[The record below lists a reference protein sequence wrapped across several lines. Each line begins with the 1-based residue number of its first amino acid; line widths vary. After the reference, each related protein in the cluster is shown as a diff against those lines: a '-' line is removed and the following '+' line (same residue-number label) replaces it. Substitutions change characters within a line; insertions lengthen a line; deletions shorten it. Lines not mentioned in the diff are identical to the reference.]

1 MNPQNQQNS
10 LRRLYETGSSVF
22 DLGDYDTFQEKMKK
36 PESRQ
41 KFYSSLSQHY
51 DLGDYK
57 SFEGKV
63 LGLLPSESPQQQ
75 YDDTWSGT
83 GKRILQNVTSFIG
96 GTTPRGLNVGL
107 ATIGKPI
114 AEISEA
120 LGIEGEVERNEK
132 AYRYWAE
139 KGKEADKYLQGKLT
153 ERFGE
158 IKPASPEQ
166 TGFEGLKPF
175 EDPLGTANRLA
186 KIFAEYAPTTALL
199 GIATIVK
206 PVLGT
211 AMLFAVEAGDAEQAF
226 DELEAKGIK
235 VPLSYRM
242 AASTAVGALNM
253 ALERVGF
260 GQMFKAAKVP
270 GLKSKLL
277 QLLIAPTT
285 ESGTELLQQVNQILS
300 RTGAQLTEKDVAT
313 MRNVFD
319 KMLTALHEN
328 KKELEQS
335 AIVGAVVGTGVSTI
349 TSGVNKKPFNELS
362 QQQYGVPYD
371 KLTKDQKKNINDQI
385 EKSRKQYDDI
395 DEFSNL
401 FYNKPFSSFKP
412 NEQDYIVNAFDRWR
426 QRYGEKPAEP
436 PKPKEEAK
444 PAEPQAPPEPEIPKD
459 LQDQL
464 EKVSQELYQKKFS
477 ELGEEQQFAIA
488 EELTKARAAANEKKF
503 KEAVKRA
510 VTPEEQKAKPAKEA
524 EQQFDAVSQEVY
536 GKPFAD
542 ITEEQQARITEEF
555 DKAQKAEQD
564 RKLKEVVRKTVAPK
578 QPEVEKPKEE
588 AKVAPTLEKEEI
600 KTKIQKTP
608 KKKQPKNIPVKTEL
622 EPIQAPIDATKKPE
636 KSKITPEAIQKMA
649 SPSDVDNATLQ
660 RVTEL
665 EDAGLPLE
673 GDETL
678 SMLDNR
684 SKELYASQKPI
695 AKQQKEEIEKVEP
708 EKPPPVL
715 ETKKDATAAQVPI
728 ADINKDVDRFQNRA
742 TDFSEKTAA
751 TIAERYDPNLFDP
764 IVIWKDGKDGKTY
777 VLSGHS
783 RLEGMRRRGEK
794 NIPGRYFQGTE
805 QDAIRFARLEAN
817 RLGTSEN
824 LGETLKA
831 FRQAKQ
837 DNLSK
842 KKLVDLFDGDV
853 DFLNAIINLDEK
865 GDFVNILGQPAN
877 SEFPYIKRFAR
888 WVGELRKN
896 YSDKLTDRHEQQ
908 IFDWL
913 YKSKKRNVAIGK
925 DAFFDKIEK
934 QVSRIDFS
942 SEQPLVL
949 TRGETVSTGTRG
961 RADTKNLEAELD
973 KLKQDRKKARTAAE
987 VQEIDKDISRVQK
1000 SIAEIVKRQTDI
1012 FSEQSEAVD
1021 QEKPKQQF
1029 AKAPTASDFKSAIG
1043 IFEKAIA
1050 GNKTIK
1056 DQQSAAISALE
1067 KAGVSKV
1074 IIDELTEPR
1083 RSPRPFTEEGD
1094 FRELTTRKGRIERAV
1109 EPPAKVKGKVDE
1121 ISEAAVD
1128 FRNKEAEL
1136 EKAKA
1141 DIIEEVKARGG
1152 EVVVDTETG
1161 AFTVKLQPGKTKMGI
1176 SDTLALQKLR
1186 REAAEAGAYSLATV
1200 GRGFE
1205 IAAAPEK
1212 IADAAPLQGSFADK
1226 IKEFVRRNQA
1236 YKEAGKAFD
1245 KAKAAAHDDLVDAYL
1260 AERAAGR
1267 EPQAFKGMSKAG
1279 VAVEVLTRRN
1289 RSAIEP
1295 DIEAEGRDFP
1305 KEVAQ
1310 MKQEAA
1316 KRGVKGEPYLE
1327 TRKAGAEKVAR
1338 AEAAGTLIREQAAEY
1353 TPGQLEKEDLPEGK
1367 NPIYERDEPYA
1378 PNYKKRPDASFKT
1391 NQAASQAVNAIGN
1404 NRRRGRVLLANAI
1417 NAEAREK
1424 GAVSLIGKEVRT
1436 SDDVAVLAQVYRDP
1450 RWETLR
1456 YIFVKNG
1463 KIVHVTG
1470 VSNRLPAATAVFP
1483 VANEKKGIAWLND
1496 LMKST
1501 KADGYYILHNHPS
1514 GKPNPSPEDI
1524 NMTKSLL
1531 GKVNGFKGHVIIDS
1545 NNYTVLV
1552 QPGDIGK
1559 LAKTTSGELNIG
1571 YNDDNIVEIRRFKFF
1586 SEERLL
1592 APSTHGQANESL
1604 GLPIRNM
1611 IDIAEVGKRF
1621 KKEKGWAVL
1630 ISSSKVGVRGIM
1642 EVDENLLQD
1651 KKRTPALLRKFARQT
1666 GAPSVFAYVSDEFFH
1681 RNHPRM
1687 AKAITEGFVVDVVSE
1702 SGYSA
1707 LDVLYIPNKR
1717 AEFGIREF
1725 VGREVKEG
1733 GAIPDKI
1740 TVDGKERSTRNSK
1753 GQLIHPTLEGIENF
1767 WKWFGDSKVVD
1778 EQGRPLVMYHGTR
1791 SSFDFFDIDKANKQ
1805 ALYGPGFYFTSSE
1818 DVAGG
1823 TGGAQ
1828 TDEDVYIKSAFNL
1841 AGYAFQGRSFEL
1853 EPLTKR
1859 QLSHVRRLFS
1869 GKEIAREVRED
1880 IGVARNWKNGYKA
1893 LHTGEKE
1900 FANWVANDAPL
1911 WFRDRIKAIRKQI
1924 TSPQVYPV
1932 YISAQNPLYLGKVLT
1947 EEEADNTL
1955 RKLGKVFPQ
1964 EIITKTKSIIEKDF
1978 SNKEAVTNN
1987 TIYSELSYQ
1996 QGYQGDKSFLNKDI
2010 EDSGFDSMTH
2020 EGGNIVGTMGK
2031 HSVVIIFNPTQIK
2044 SAIGNRGTF
2053 SPTEPSIVREQQAPY
2068 KKQPYEMTF
2077 VELVENQKKFNE
2089 GKIAT
2094 AKAKLEEISKTAPR
2108 LEGNLTRRKD
2118 HSDLKKSGAFTKK
2131 YKDSYD
2137 LYQNEIVK
2145 RQELIELAKT
2155 EESKSKIRDFHRKEI
2170 EKAISAGKMI
2180 PENVLAEY
2188 QDIAKN
2194 SSLKTLLQQVS
2205 PKENQ
2210 LAQEDEAARKI
2221 EKCR

>member
-83 GKRILQNVTSFIG
+83 GKRMLQGVASAAAAI
-96 GTTPRGLNVGL
+96 PRGLNVGM
-107 ATIGKPI
+107 AAIDVPI
-114 AEISEA
+114 SKISEA
-120 LGIEGEVERNEK
+120 VGIKGERERGEK
-132 AYRYWAE
+132 AYKYWAE
-139 KGKEADKYLQGKLT
+139 KGKEVDKYLQGKLT

-166 TGFEGLKPF
+166 IGFEGLKPL

-186 KIFAEYAPTTALL
+186 KIFVENAPTTAML
-199 GIATIVK
+199 GIATMVN
-206 PVLGT
+206 PAFGNAL
-211 AMLFAVEAGDAEQAF
+211 LFGIEAGNTEQAL
-226 DELEAKGIK
+226 DELEESGVK

-242 AASTAVGALNM
+242 AAGVTVGAMNA

-260 GQMFKAAKVP
+260 DAIFKAAKVP
-270 GLKSKLL
+270 GLKAKLL
-277 QLLIAPTT
+277 QALIASGSEGATEALQEINQIIA
-285 ESGTELLQQVNQILS
+285 ESGAKMTEEDLS
-300 RTGAQLTEKDVAT
+300 SMRRVFEKTSQDIFAN
-313 MRNVFD
+313 R
-319 KMLTALHEN
+319 KRI
-328 KKELEQS
+328 EQ
-335 AIVGAVVGTGVSTI
+335 AGLGGAVVGGGISTLASGGVRA
-349 TSGVNKKPFNELS
+349 
-362 QQQYGVPYD
+362 
-371 KLTKDQKKNINDQI
+371 
-385 EKSRKQYDDI
+385 EKSAK
-395 DEFSNL
+395 
-401 FYNKPFSSFKP
+401 
-412 NEQDYIVNAFDRWR
+412 
-426 QRYGEKPAEP
+426 
-436 PKPKEEAK
+436 AK
-444 PAEPQAPPEPEIPKD
+444 PQEPTPQAAPQEQPAPQEPAIPKD
-459 LQDQL
+459 LQEQL
-464 EKVSQELYQKKFS
+464 EKVSQEVYQKKFS
-477 ELGEEQQFAIA
+477 ELGEDQQFAIA
-488 EELTKARAAANEKKF
+488 EELTKARAAATEKKF

-536 GKPFAD
+536 GKPFAN

-588 AKVAPTLEKEEI
+588 TKAEPAVEKPVE
-600 KTKIQKTP
+600 
-608 KKKQPKNIPVKTEL
+608 QPAAEAEVEV
-622 EPIQAPIDATKKPE
+622 KPE
-636 KSKITPEAIQKMA
+636 EPA
-649 SPSDVDNATLQ
+649 
-660 RVTEL
+660 
-665 EDAGLPLE
+665 
-673 GDETL
+673 
-678 SMLDNR
+678 
-684 SKELYASQKPI
+684 KE
-695 AKQQKEEIEKVEP
+695 
-708 EKPPPVL
+708 EKPPTA
-715 ETKKDATAAQVPI
+715 EEFKKAQAIFDKAV
-728 ADINKDVDRFQNRA
+728 AKANEQR
-742 TDFSEKTAA
+742 
-751 TIAERYDPNLFDP
+751 IAE
-764 IVIWKDGKDGKTY
+764 
-777 VLSGHS
+777 
-783 RLEGMRRRGEK
+783 
-794 NIPGRYFQGTE
+794 QGTP
-805 QDAIRFARLEAN
+805 
-817 RLGTSEN
+817 
-824 LGETLKA
+824 K
-831 FRQAKQ
+831 
-837 DNLSK
+837 
-842 KKLVDLFDGDV
+842 VGDKV
-853 DFLNAIINLDEK
+853 KVK
-865 GDFVNILGQPAN
+865 G
-877 SEFPYIKRFAR
+877 
-888 WVGELRKN
+888 
-896 YSDKLTDRHEQQ
+896 
-908 IFDWL
+908 
-913 YKSKKRNVAIGK
+913 RNT
-925 DAFFDKIEK
+925 
-934 QVSRIDFS
+934 QY
-942 SEQPLVL
+942 
-949 TRGETVSTGTRG
+949 
-961 RADTKNLEAELD
+961 
-973 KLKQDRKKARTAAE
+973 E
-987 VQEIDKDISRVQK
+987 V
-1000 SIAEIVKRQTDI
+1000 
-1012 FSEQSEAVD
+1012 
-1021 QEKPKQQF
+1021 
-1029 AKAPTASDFKSAIG
+1029 IG
-1043 IFEKAIA
+1043 ISES
-1050 GNKTIK
+1050 GNIRLRGPKKETFAVKPSKIDVGVK
-1056 DQQSAAISALE
+1056 GGQALIDLQKQFVRAELE
-1067 KAGVSKV
+1067 KAGISKT
-1074 IIDELTEPR
+1074 IIDELAEPR

-1109 EPPAKVKGKVDE
+1109 EPPAQVKGKVDE

-1128 FRNKEAEL
+1128 FRNKEAEF

-1295 DIEAEGRDFP
+1295 DIEAAGRDFP
-1305 KEVAQ
+1305 KEVAEA
-1310 MKQEAA
+1310 KKEAA
-1316 KRGVKGEPYLE
+1316 KRGVKGEPFLE

-1338 AEAAGTLIREQAAEY
+1338 AEAAGTLVREQAAEY

-1367 NPIYERDEPYA
+1367 KPIYEQDEPYA

-1463 KIVHVTG
+1463 KIVYVTG

-1483 VANEKKGIAWLND
+1483 VANEKEGIAWLND

-1552 QPGDIGK
+1552 RPGDIGK

-1571 YNDDNIVEIRRFKFF
+1571 YNDDNIVEIRRLRFF
-1586 SEERLL
+1586 GEERLL

-1630 ISSSKVGVRGIM
+1630 ISSSKVGVRGIIK
-1642 EVDENLLQD
+1642 VDENLLQD

-1740 TVDGKERSTRNSK
+1740 TVDGKERPARNSK

-1778 EQGRPLVMYHGTR
+1778 EQGRPLVVYHAR
-1791 SSFDFFDIDKANKQ
+1791 R
-1805 ALYGPGFYFTSSE
+1805 
-1818 DVAGG
+1818 AGNN
-1823 TGGAQ
+1823 
-1828 TDEDVYIKSAFNL
+1828 F
-1841 AGYAFQGRSFEL
+1841 
-1853 EPLTKR
+1853 
-1859 QLSHVRRLFS
+1859 
-1869 GKEIAREVRED
+1869 
-1880 IGVARNWKNGYKA
+1880 
-1893 LHTGEKE
+1893 KE
-1900 FANWVANDAPL
+1900 FRPGSSGL
-1911 WFRDRIKAIRKQI
+1911 MWFALTERNAKRAALASV
-1924 TSPQVYPV
+1924 TEVLPV
-1932 YISAQNPLYLGKVLT
+1932 YLRADNPLNTPDTLVHFGTTGAKYDATADRVVSVL
-1947 EEEADNTL
+1947 EQKGADLLYVEDEAGMSL
-1955 RKLGKVFPQ
+1955 
-1964 EIITKTKSIIEKDF
+1964 
-1978 SNKEAVTNN
+1978 AV
-1987 TIYSELSYQ
+1987 I
-1996 QGYQGDKSFLNKDI
+1996 D
-2010 EDSGFDSMTH
+2010 
-2020 EGGNIVGTMGK
+2020 
-2031 HSVVIIFNPTQIK
+2031 PTQIK
-2044 SAIGNRGTF
+2044 SATGNIGTF
-2053 SPTEPSIVREQQAPY
+2053 SPTDPSIVREDVSQY
-2068 KKQPYEMTF
+2068 RNLLE
-2077 VELVENQKKFNE
+2077 
-2089 GKIAT
+2089 T
-2094 AKAKLEEISKTAPR
+2094 AADKVQREQMSK
-2108 LEGNLTRRKD
+2108 D
-2118 HSDLKKSGAFTKK
+2118 
-2131 YKDSYD
+2131 
-2137 LYQNEIVK
+2137 
-2145 RQELIELAKT
+2145 
-2155 EESKSKIRDFHRKEI
+2155 
-2170 EKAISAGKMI
+2170 
-2180 PENVLAEY
+2180 
-2188 QDIAKN
+2188 
-2194 SSLKTLLQQVS
+2194 
-2205 PKENQ
+2205 
-2210 LAQEDEAARKI
+2210 DEAARKI

>member
-83 GKRILQNVTSFIG
+83 GKRMLQGVASAAAAI
-96 GTTPRGLNVGL
+96 PRGLNVGM
-107 ATIGKPI
+107 AAIDVPI
-114 AEISEA
+114 SKISEA
-120 LGIEGEVERNEK
+120 VGIKGERERGEK
-132 AYRYWAE
+132 AYKYWAE
-139 KGKEADKYLQGKLT
+139 KGKEVDKYLQGKLT

-166 TGFEGLKPF
+166 IGFEGLKPF
-175 EDPLGTANRLA
+175 EDPLGTANKLA
-186 KIFAEYAPTTALL
+186 KIFVENAPTTAML
-199 GIATIVK
+199 GIGTMVN
-206 PVLGT
+206 PVFGT
-211 AMLFAVEAGDAEQAF
+211 AMLFGVEAGDAEQAF

-235 VPLSYRM
+235 IDPSYRK
-242 AASTAVGALNM
+242 AAATSVGALNAM
-253 ALERVGF
+253 LERVGF
-260 GQMFKAAKVP
+260 DQIFKSTKVP
-270 GLKSKLL
+270 GLKSKLF
-277 QLLIAPTT
+277 QALIASTT
-285 ESGTELLQQVNQILS
+285 EGATEALQEVNQIIAETGTQLS
-300 RTGAQLTEKDVAT
+300 EDDLKT
-313 MRNVFD
+313 MRSTFEKIAGNIF
-319 KMLTALHEN
+319 EN
-328 KKELEQS
+328 KKRVEEAGLG
-335 AIVGAVVGTGVSTI
+335 GAVVGGGISALS
-349 TSGVNKKPFNELS
+349 SGGIIK
-362 QQQYGVPYD
+362 
-371 KLTKDQKKNINDQI
+371 
-385 EKSRKQYDDI
+385 
-395 DEFSNL
+395 
-401 FYNKPFSSFKP
+401 
-412 NEQDYIVNAFDRWR
+412 A
-426 QRYGEKPAEP
+426 KPAEP

-536 GKPFAD
+536 GKPFAN

-588 AKVAPTLEKEEI
+588 TKAEPAVEKPVE
-600 KTKIQKTP
+600 
-608 KKKQPKNIPVKTEL
+608 QPAAEAEVEV
-622 EPIQAPIDATKKPE
+622 KPE
-636 KSKITPEAIQKMA
+636 EPA
-649 SPSDVDNATLQ
+649 
-660 RVTEL
+660 
-665 EDAGLPLE
+665 
-673 GDETL
+673 
-678 SMLDNR
+678 
-684 SKELYASQKPI
+684 KE
-695 AKQQKEEIEKVEP
+695 
-708 EKPPPVL
+708 EKPPTA
-715 ETKKDATAAQVPI
+715 EEFKKAQAIFDKAV
-728 ADINKDVDRFQNRA
+728 AKANEQR
-742 TDFSEKTAA
+742 
-751 TIAERYDPNLFDP
+751 IAE
-764 IVIWKDGKDGKTY
+764 
-777 VLSGHS
+777 
-783 RLEGMRRRGEK
+783 
-794 NIPGRYFQGTE
+794 QGTP
-805 QDAIRFARLEAN
+805 
-817 RLGTSEN
+817 
-824 LGETLKA
+824 K
-831 FRQAKQ
+831 
-837 DNLSK
+837 
-842 KKLVDLFDGDV
+842 VGDKV
-853 DFLNAIINLDEK
+853 KVK
-865 GDFVNILGQPAN
+865 G
-877 SEFPYIKRFAR
+877 
-888 WVGELRKN
+888 
-896 YSDKLTDRHEQQ
+896 
-908 IFDWL
+908 
-913 YKSKKRNVAIGK
+913 RNT
-925 DAFFDKIEK
+925 
-934 QVSRIDFS
+934 QY
-942 SEQPLVL
+942 
-949 TRGETVSTGTRG
+949 
-961 RADTKNLEAELD
+961 
-973 KLKQDRKKARTAAE
+973 E
-987 VQEIDKDISRVQK
+987 V
-1000 SIAEIVKRQTDI
+1000 
-1012 FSEQSEAVD
+1012 
-1021 QEKPKQQF
+1021 
-1029 AKAPTASDFKSAIG
+1029 IG
-1043 IFEKAIA
+1043 ISES
-1050 GNKTIK
+1050 GNIRLRGPKKETFAVKPSKIDVGVK
-1056 DQQSAAISALE
+1056 GGQALIDLQKQFVRAELE
-1067 KAGVSKV
+1067 KAGISKT
-1074 IIDELTEPR
+1074 IIDELAEPR

-1109 EPPAKVKGKVDE
+1109 EPPAQVKGKVDE

-1128 FRNKEAEL
+1128 FRNKEAEF

-1212 IADAAPLQGSFADK
+1212 IADAVPLQGSFADK

-1245 KAKAAAHDDLVDAYL
+1245 KVKAAAHDDLVDAYL

-1316 KRGVKGEPYLE
+1316 KRGVKGEPFLE

-1353 TPGQLEKEDLPEGK
+1353 TPGQANAETLAPIWYSQMERVLEQKLPNSGTPESFLQTIEGFQKKGEFKKEEIEWIGLKEWLADQKGKVTKQQVLEFVRENNVQIKEVEKGTSSAVRRRIFALPSWGTAKNKVDKNGNIKIDVSFKNIGFGSLEILGKDVAQPSGNFKGKGKFKSTYNGKIIARGTTFNDVIDKTRQFLEKHLLTEASDNPGHTSSSIEGNYDYREILFINPNSVYEASHWKEKGVFAHARIAGRIIDNKNVLYIHEIQSDLHQGSRKKGYDATNNAPFKKTWHEFVIKRMIRYAAEREYDSVAFTNGDLATARAGEFISDKSGAFMHKFYDEIVPSFVKSYVKKWNGKIETQNLDIKPIFFEGK
-1367 NPIYERDEPYA
+1367 RLSLDVNIFDITPAMRDAVLTKGQALFEQQAPYV

-1552 QPGDIGK
+1552 HPGDIGK

-1571 YNDDNIVEIRRFKFF
+1571 YNDDNIVEIRRFRFF
-1586 SEERLL
+1586 GEERLL

-1687 AKAITEGFVVDVVSE
+1687 AKAITDGFVVDVVSE

-1733 GAIPDKI
+1733 SAIPDNI

-1778 EQGRPLVMYHGTR
+1778 EQGRPLVMYHGTN
-1791 SSFDFFDIDKANKQ
+1791 SSFEKFDKAKIGTTTDDGF
-1805 ALYGPGFYFTSSE
+1805 LGKGFYFSTDPNVTRNKTVSMPTYLLSNNPAVEKLKKWEQDKKELFHGKVTSKH
-1818 DVAGG
+1818 D
-1823 TGGAQ
+1823 
-1828 TDEDVYIKSAFNL
+1828 SAIL
-1841 AGYAFQGRSFEL
+1841 DYSPVGYN
-1853 EPLTKR
+1853 
-1859 QLSHVRRLFS
+1859 H
-1869 GKEIAREVRED
+1869 KEIMV
-1880 IGVARNWKNGYKA
+1880 
-1893 LHTGEKE
+1893 KE
-1900 FANWVANDAPL
+1900 
-1911 WFRDRIKAIRKQI
+1911 
-1924 TSPQVYPV
+1924 
-1932 YISAQNPLYLGKVLT
+1932 
-1947 EEEADNTL
+1947 
-1955 RKLGKVFPQ
+1955 
-1964 EIITKTKSIIEKDF
+1964 
-1978 SNKEAVTNN
+1978 
-1987 TIYSELSYQ
+1987 
-1996 QGYQGDKSFLNKDI
+1996 
-2010 EDSGFDSMTH
+2010 
-2020 EGGNIVGTMGK
+2020 
-2031 HSVVIIFNPTQIK
+2031 PTQIK
-2044 SAIGNRGTF
+2044 SAIGNIGAF
-2053 SPTEPSIVREQQAPY
+2053 SPTEPSIVREDVSQY
-2068 KKQPYEMTF
+2068 RN
-2077 VELVENQKKFNE
+2077 L
-2089 GKIAT
+2089 IAT
-2094 AKAKLEEISKTAPR
+2094 AADKTQREQMAK
-2108 LEGNLTRRKD
+2108 D
-2118 HSDLKKSGAFTKK
+2118 
-2131 YKDSYD
+2131 
-2137 LYQNEIVK
+2137 
-2145 RQELIELAKT
+2145 
-2155 EESKSKIRDFHRKEI
+2155 
-2170 EKAISAGKMI
+2170 
-2180 PENVLAEY
+2180 
-2188 QDIAKN
+2188 
-2194 SSLKTLLQQVS
+2194 
-2205 PKENQ
+2205 
-2210 LAQEDEAARKI
+2210 DEAVRKI

>member
-83 GKRILQNVTSFIG
+83 GKRMLQGVASAAAAI
-96 GTTPRGLNVGL
+96 PRGLNVGM
-107 ATIGKPI
+107 AAIDVPI
-114 AEISEA
+114 SKISEA
-120 LGIEGEVERNEK
+120 VGIKGERERGEK
-132 AYRYWAE
+132 AYKYWAE
-139 KGKEADKYLQGKLT
+139 KGKEVDKYLQGKLT

-166 TGFEGLKPF
+166 IGFEGLKPF
-175 EDPLGTANRLA
+175 EDPLGTANKLA
-186 KIFAEYAPTTALL
+186 KIFVENAPTTAML
-199 GIATIVK
+199 GIGTMVN
-206 PVLGT
+206 PVFGT
-211 AMLFAVEAGDAEQAF
+211 AMLFGVEAGDAEQAF

-235 VPLSYRM
+235 IDPSYRK
-242 AASTAVGALNM
+242 AAATSVGALNAM
-253 ALERVGF
+253 LERVGF
-260 GQMFKAAKVP
+260 DQMFKAAKVP
-270 GLKSKLL
+270 GLKAKLL
-277 QLLIAPTT
+277 QLLIAQTT
-285 ESGTELLQQVNQILS
+285 ESGTESLQQVNQILS

-335 AIVGAVVGTGVSTI
+335 AIAGAVVGTGVSTI
-349 TSGVNKKPFNELS
+349 TSGVNKKPFNELA
-362 QQQYGVPYD
+362 QQRYGVPYD

-510 VTPEEQKAKPAKEA
+510 VTPEEQKAKPAKET

-588 AKVAPTLEKEEI
+588 TKAEPAVEKPVE
-600 KTKIQKTP
+600 
-608 KKKQPKNIPVKTEL
+608 QPAAEAEV
-622 EPIQAPIDATKKPE
+622 KPE
-636 KSKITPEAIQKMA
+636 EPA
-649 SPSDVDNATLQ
+649 
-660 RVTEL
+660 
-665 EDAGLPLE
+665 
-673 GDETL
+673 
-678 SMLDNR
+678 
-684 SKELYASQKPI
+684 KE
-695 AKQQKEEIEKVEP
+695 
-708 EKPPPVL
+708 EKPPTA
-715 ETKKDATAAQVPI
+715 EEFKKAQAIFDKAV
-728 ADINKDVDRFQNRA
+728 AKANEQR
-742 TDFSEKTAA
+742 
-751 TIAERYDPNLFDP
+751 IAE
-764 IVIWKDGKDGKTY
+764 
-777 VLSGHS
+777 
-783 RLEGMRRRGEK
+783 
-794 NIPGRYFQGTE
+794 QGTP
-805 QDAIRFARLEAN
+805 
-817 RLGTSEN
+817 
-824 LGETLKA
+824 K
-831 FRQAKQ
+831 
-837 DNLSK
+837 
-842 KKLVDLFDGDV
+842 VGDKV
-853 DFLNAIINLDEK
+853 KVK
-865 GDFVNILGQPAN
+865 G
-877 SEFPYIKRFAR
+877 
-888 WVGELRKN
+888 
-896 YSDKLTDRHEQQ
+896 
-908 IFDWL
+908 
-913 YKSKKRNVAIGK
+913 RNT
-925 DAFFDKIEK
+925 
-934 QVSRIDFS
+934 QY
-942 SEQPLVL
+942 
-949 TRGETVSTGTRG
+949 
-961 RADTKNLEAELD
+961 
-973 KLKQDRKKARTAAE
+973 E
-987 VQEIDKDISRVQK
+987 V
-1000 SIAEIVKRQTDI
+1000 
-1012 FSEQSEAVD
+1012 
-1021 QEKPKQQF
+1021 
-1029 AKAPTASDFKSAIG
+1029 IG
-1043 IFEKAIA
+1043 ISES
-1050 GNKTIK
+1050 GNIRLRGPKKETFAVKPSKIDVGVK
-1056 DQQSAAISALE
+1056 GGQALIDLQKQFVRAELE
-1067 KAGVSKV
+1067 KAGISKT
-1074 IIDELTEPR
+1074 IIDELAEPR

-1109 EPPAKVKGKVDE
+1109 EPPAQVKGKVDE

-1267 EPQAFKGMSKAG
+1267 EPQAFKGISKAG

-1295 DIEAEGRDFP
+1295 DIEAGGRDFP

-1316 KRGVKGEPYLE
+1316 KRGVKGEPFLE

-1367 NPIYERDEPYA
+1367 KPIYEQDEPYA

-1404 NRRRGRVLLANAI
+1404 NRRQGRVLLANAI

-1483 VANEKKGIAWLND
+1483 VANEKEGIAWLND

-1571 YNDDNIVEIRRFKFF
+1571 YNDDNIVEIRRLRFF
-1586 SEERLL
+1586 GEELL
-1592 APSTHGQANESL
+1592 LTPSTRGQANESL

-1740 TVDGKERSTRNSK
+1740 TVDGKERPARNSK
-1753 GQLIHPTLEGIENF
+1753 GQLIHPTREGIINF

-1778 EQGRPLVMYHGTR
+1778 EQGRPLVMYHGTN
-1791 SSFDFFDIDKANKQ
+1791 SNFEKFDKSKIGTTTDDGF
-1805 ALYGPGFYFTSSE
+1805 LGRGFYFS
-1818 DVAGG
+1818 
-1823 TGGAQ
+1823 
-1828 TDEDVYIKSAFNL
+1828 TDPNVT
-1841 AGYAFQGRSFEL
+1841 RSKTVSMPTYLLSNNPAVEKLKKWEQDKKEL
-1853 EPLTKR
+1853 F
-1859 QLSHVRRLFS
+1859 H
-1869 GKEIAREVRED
+1869 
-1880 IGVARNWKNGYKA
+1880 
-1893 LHTGEKE
+1893 
-1900 FANWVANDAPL
+1900 
-1911 WFRDRIKAIRKQI
+1911 
-1924 TSPQVYPV
+1924 
-1932 YISAQNPLYLGKVLT
+1932 GKVTSKHDSVIL
-1947 EEEADNTL
+1947 DYSPVGYNH
-1955 RKLGKVFPQ
+1955 
-1964 EIITKTKSIIEKDF
+1964 
-1978 SNKEAVTNN
+1978 KEVMVK
-1987 TIYSELSYQ
+1987 E
-1996 QGYQGDKSFLNKDI
+1996 
-2010 EDSGFDSMTH
+2010 
-2020 EGGNIVGTMGK
+2020 
-2031 HSVVIIFNPTQIK
+2031 PTQIK
-2044 SAIGNRGTF
+2044 SATGNIGTF
-2053 SPTEPSIVREQQAPY
+2053 SPTEPSIVREDVSQY
-2068 KKQPYEMTF
+2068 RSLLE
-2077 VELVENQKKFNE
+2077 
-2089 GKIAT
+2089 T
-2094 AKAKLEEISKTAPR
+2094 AADKVQREQMSK
-2108 LEGNLTRRKD
+2108 D
-2118 HSDLKKSGAFTKK
+2118 
-2131 YKDSYD
+2131 
-2137 LYQNEIVK
+2137 
-2145 RQELIELAKT
+2145 
-2155 EESKSKIRDFHRKEI
+2155 
-2170 EKAISAGKMI
+2170 
-2180 PENVLAEY
+2180 
-2188 QDIAKN
+2188 
-2194 SSLKTLLQQVS
+2194 
-2205 PKENQ
+2205 
-2210 LAQEDEAARKI
+2210 DEAARKI